1 MSGQILPAPIH
12 IALNGPGQD
21 FLGPGFPGPSG
32 MMEPRPSVYIPKFNE
47 EKRLP
52 VMRELMASHPLA
64 TLVTVGSSGLFATH
78 LPMVLEEDGTEFGVL
93 RGHIARGNAQW
104 RDFSP
109 NVDAL
114 AIFAGPQHY
123 ISPNWYPGKQEHG
136 KEVPTW
142 NYAVVHAY
150 GPLKVIEDE
159 HWLLPFLTR
168 LTQIHEAA
176 SPIPWQVSDA
186 PQDYIHANLKAIVG
200 VEVKINRIEGK
211 WKINQN
217 KTPRDREGVK
227 AGLSRLDTPESLVM
241 RALVEKVDDPESR

>member
-1 MSGQILPAPIH
+1 M
-12 IALNGPGQD
+12 
-21 FLGPGFPGPSG
+21 
-32 MMEPRPSVYIPKFNE
+32 YIPKFNE

-52 VMRELMASHPLA
+52 VMRELIASYPLA
-64 TLVTVGSSGLFATH
+64 TLVTLGSSGLFATH
-78 LPMVLEEDGTEFGVL
+78 LPMVLEDDGTEFGVL

-114 AIFAGPQHY
+114 AIFAGPDHY
-123 ISPNWYPGKQEHG
+123 ISPNWYPSKKEHG
-136 KEVPTW
+136 REVPTW

-159 HWLLPFLTR
+159 HWLLAFVTR

-186 PQDYIHANLKAIVG
+186 PTDYIHANLKAIVG
-200 VEVKINRIEGK
+200 VELKISRIEGK
-211 WKINQN
+211 WKTSQN
-217 KTPRDREGVK
+217 KAQRERDGVQ
-227 AGLSRLDTPESLVM
+227 AGLSALNTPESLAM
-241 RALVEKVDDPESR
+241 RDLVEKVDDPKKP